1 MGIVSSLGLQSPLSQ
16 APSCSPRATLQRIA
30 VSTSRQSQ
38 TRWLQTFAWPLRC
51 LVIATTEDGQS
62 VLLAPLAYETYGRW
76 GKLAAVE
83 FRRLARA
90 RVTLL
95 DAATS
100 ADASA
105 VFRGALLRWR
115 RELSVCLQLGNAQV
129 MSHCVVLNHKRLRNY
144 SRTRFACFALPGSF
158 YVSSQSARTD
168 PESIQDRSRIAPG
181 SIQDRSR
188 TPESH
193 PLL

>member
-1 MGIVSSLGLQSPLSQ
+1 MSVLYKFRVY
-16 APSCSPRATLQRIA
+16 APA
-30 VSTSRQSQ
+30 
-38 TRWLQTFAWPLRC
+38 
-51 LVIATTEDGQS
+51 EDGQS

-100 ADASA
+100 VDASA
-105 VFRGALLRWR
+105 VFRGALLRWQ
-115 RELSVCLQLGNAQV
+115 RELSVCLQLGSAQV
-129 MSHCVVLNHKRLRNY
+129 MAHC
-144 SRTRFACFALPGSF
+144 AA
-158 YVSSQSARTD
+158 SSQPARTDPESNQDRSRID
-168 PESIQDRSRIAPG
+168 PESIQDRSRIDPG
-181 SIQDRSR
+181 SSPDRSR

-193 PLL
+193 PLLSVSYTHLRAHET

>member
-1 MGIVSSLGLQSPLSQ
+1 MHPIDMVKRSWRGAAAGQSVRAAELYKFRDY
-16 APSCSPRATLQRIA
+16 APA
-30 VSTSRQSQ
+30 
-38 TRWLQTFAWPLRC
+38 
-51 LVIATTEDGQS
+51 EDGQS

-100 ADASA
+100 VDASA